1 MYKILLYLNLVF
13 VNEINNDPA
22 SKAFSVV
29 KAYLEKNL
37 SYGIKV
43 DSVTVE
49 GNRSETKLL
58 LDDSK

>member
-1 MYKILLYLNLVF
+1 MF

-29 KAYLEKNL
+29 KAYLDKNI

-49 GNRSETKLL
+49 GNRTETKMLL
-58 LDDSK
+58 EDRKYYYILQ